1 MSLSRFMGRVRL
13 SMRNHSPQI
22 MFIGGTIAMGAAI
35 VEAFKAR
42 PKYDEVIEEYHQMA
56 AKQKRA
62 AEIAD
67 DQEDG
72 DEIYPAERRL
82 GDKIHDGLVTG
93 MKLAVVF
100 GKVIAFGGIA
110 LGCFFGYGRI
120 YRGWFVASA
129 AVAEGATRKLKALEA
144 ATVAEVGKDKMQD
157 IKDRMFKEEAE
168 KRYSVDEDGE
178 RIIKDADVPTDHPSF
193 LKWFDEANKDNFKK
207 GDPDANL
214 NYLLNKL
221 ELLNIR
227 LHAKGYLMANDVFQ
241 ELKMQKT
248 TWGQIYGIL
257 AENEDGTKNY
267 LDFGLYD
274 GKDPAAR
281 NFVNG
286 YEDVFLLNFNFDPKP
301 IVGRVK
307 EFTNLP
313 Y

>member
-22 MFIGGTIAMGAAI
+22 MFIGGTITMGAAI

-62 AEIAD
+62 VEIAD

-178 RIIKDADVPTDHPSF
+178 RIIKDADVPTDCPSF
-193 LKWFDEANKDNFKK
+193 IKWFDEANPDFKK
-207 GDPDANL
+207 GDPEANL
-214 NYLLNKL
+214 SYLLNKL

-227 LHAKGYLMANDVFQ
+227 LQAKGHLMANEVFQ

-248 TWGQIYGIL
+248 TWGQNYGIL
-257 AENEDGTKNY
+257 AENEDGTTNT
-267 LDFGLYD
+267 LDFGLYN

-301 IVGRVK
+301 IVGRVA

>member
-42 PKYDEVIEEYHQMA
+42 PKYDEVIEEYHQMT

-168 KRYSVDEDGE
+168 KRYSVDEDGKRE
-178 RIIKDADVPTDHPSF
+178 IKDADVPTDHPSF
-193 LKWFDEANKDNFKK
+193 IKWFDEANPDFKK
-207 GDPDANL
+207 GDPEANL
-214 NYLLNKL
+214 SYLLNKC

-227 LHAKGYLMANDVFQ
+227 LQAKGHLMANEVFQ

-248 TWGQIYGIL
+248 TWGQTYGIP
-257 AENEDGTKNY
+257 AENEDGTTNA
-267 LDFGLYD
+267 LDFGLYN

>member
-168 KRYSVDEDGE
+168 KRYSVDEDGKRE
-178 RIIKDADVPTDHPSF
+178 IKDADVPTDCPSF
-193 LKWFDEANKDNFKK
+193 IKWFDEANPDFKK
-207 GDPDANL
+207 GDPEANL
-214 NYLLNKL
+214 SYLLNKL

-227 LHAKGYLMANDVFQ
+227 LQAKGHLMANEVFQ

-248 TWGQIYGIL
+248 TWGQNYGIL
-257 AENEDGTKNY
+257 AKNEDGTTNV
-267 LDFGLYD
+267 LDFGLYN

-301 IVGRVK
+301 IVGRVA